1 MSWFK
6 EWFNDPDYLI
16 LYQHR
21 DETEA
26 EELIQLLEKKGYLKP
41 KSEVLDLACGNG
53 RHSFQLAL
61 RNHSVT
67 GLDLSDTL
75 LQIAESASIK
85 TSLPVKFVRGDMR
98 SFNFPAQ
105 FDVILNLFTSFG
117 YFETNEENVKVIS
130 NVFSSL
136 KQGGFFVLDYLNSE
150 YLQDNIEPETVSEI
164 DDLIIIQRRKIFKK
178 RIIKDIVIQKNGY
191 QKSYREEV
199 TLYSK
204 ADITAFFQAA
214 GFNIVDLFGNYN
226 GESFKSSS
234 PRLILAGKK

>member
-26 EELIQLLEKKGYLKP
+26 EELIQLLEKQGYLKP

-75 LQIAESASIK
+75 LHIAESTSKKNSI
-85 TSLPVKFVRGDMR
+85 PVKFVRGDMR

-117 YFETNEENVKVIS
+117 YFETDEENVKVIS

-150 YLQDNIEPETVSEI
+150 YLLDNIEPETVSEI
-164 DDLIIIQRRKIFKK
+164 NELIIIQRRKILKN
-178 RIIKDIVIQKNGY
+178 RVIKDIQIKKNGY
-191 QKSYREEV
+191 QKNYREEV

-204 ADITAFFQAA
+204 ADITAFFQTA
-214 GFNIVDLFGNYN
+214 GFTIVDLFGNYN

-234 PRLILAGKK
+234 PRLILIGKK